1 MLSGWRF
8 VSREVIMNIHN
19 MNEKVSREVGR
30 SRERGGLK
38 KQQKKLKHK
47 DKIVKKK

>member
-1 MLSGWRF
+1 MLSGWQF

-38 KQQKKLKHK
+38 KNKKQTNTKTK
-47 DKIVKKK
+47 